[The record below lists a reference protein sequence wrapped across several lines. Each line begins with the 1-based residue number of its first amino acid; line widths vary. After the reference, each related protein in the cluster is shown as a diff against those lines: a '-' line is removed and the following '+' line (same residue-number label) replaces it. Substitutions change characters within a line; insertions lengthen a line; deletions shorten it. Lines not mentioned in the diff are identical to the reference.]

1 MSSERRSP
9 LLRVTNLHAGY
20 GDGEVLHGISLEV
33 AVGEFLSI
41 IGANTAGKSTLLRAI
56 SCLVPRVSGKI
67 EFEGNDLLPL
77 AAHEVPRLGIA
88 HVPEGRHVFPDMS
101 VEDNLLIGAFARRR
115 DRDIGTR
122 LDEVFALFP
131 RLRERA
137 AQRGGSMSGGE
148 QQMVAIGRA
157 LMLRPRLLMLDE
169 PSHGLAPM
177 VVEELHRT
185 LVEIHARGTAILLV
199 EQNSALALSLA
210 DRGIVLESGRVVLD
224 GSADTLRNDPRIRE
238 AYLGI

>member
-1 MSSERRSP
+1 MSSEEHSS
-9 LLRVTNLHAGY
+9 LLRVADLRADY
-20 GDGEVLHGISLEV
+20 GNAEILHGVSLEIGRGDFV
-33 AVGEFLSI
+33 CI

-56 SCLVPRVSGKI
+56 SRLVPRVSGTI
-67 EFEGNDLLPL
+67 EFDGKDLLPL
-77 AAHEVPRLGIA
+77 SAHEVPQMGIA

-101 VEDNLLIGAFARRR
+101 VEDNLLIGAFAHRRA
-115 DRDIGTR
+115 DDIASR
-122 LDEVFALFP
+122 LNEVFALFP
-131 RLRERA
+131 PLRERR

-169 PSHGLAPM
+169 PSHGLAPL

-185 LVEIHARGTAILLV
+185 LKQIHARGTAILLV

-210 DRGIVLESGRVVLD
+210 TRAIVLESGRIALR
-224 GSADTLRNDPRIRE
+224 GAAETLRNEPRVRE

>member
-1 MSSERRSP
+1 MSSERRAP

-56 SCLVPRVSGKI
+56 SRLVPRVSGKM
-67 EFEGNDLLPL
+67 EFEGSDLLPL

>member
-1 MSSERRSP
+1 MPSEASSP
-9 LLRVTNLHAGY
+9 LLSVANLRAGY
-20 GDGEVLHGISLEV
+20 TDADVLQGISLHV
-33 AVGEFLSI
+33 AFGDFVCI

-56 SCLVPRVSGKI
+56 SRLVPRVSGSI
-67 EFEGNDLLPL
+67 EFDGHDLLPL

-88 HVPEGRHVFPDMS
+88 HVPEGRHVFPDMN
-101 VEDNLLIGAFARRR
+101 VADNLLIGAFAHRRGAG
-115 DRDIGTR
+115 IEAR

-131 RLRERA
+131 RLQERH
-137 AQRGGSMSGGE
+137 AQRAGSMSGGE

-177 VVEELHRT
+177 IVEELHRT
-185 LVEIHARGTAILLV
+185 LTEIHARGTAILLV
-199 EQNSALALSLA
+199 EQNAALALSLA
-210 DRGIVLESGRVVLD
+210 TRGIVLESGQVALE
-224 GSADTLRNDPRIRE
+224 GSADMLRDDPRIRE

>member
-1 MSSERRSP
+1 MSCERRSP

-20 GDGEVLHGISLEV
+20 GGGEVLHGISLEV
-33 AVGEFLSI
+33 AVGEFLCI

-56 SCLVPRVSGKI
+56 SRLVPRASGKI
-67 EFEGNDLLPL
+67 EFGGNDVLPL

-115 DRDIGTR
+115 DRDIKAR

-131 RLRERA
+131 RLRERGT
-137 AQRGGSMSGGE
+137 QRGGSMSGGE

>member
-1 MSSERRSP
+1 MSSEGRFP
-9 LLRVTNLHAGY
+9 LLRVGELRADY
-20 GDGEVLHGISLEV
+20 GSAEVLRGVSLEIERGDFV
-33 AVGEFLSI
+33 CI

-56 SCLVPRVSGKI
+56 SRLVPRVSGTI
-67 EFEGNDLLPL
+67 EFDGKDLLPL
-77 AAHEVPRLGIA
+77 SPHEVPRMGIA

-101 VEDNLLIGAFARRR
+101 VEDNLLIGAFAHRRYS
-115 DRDIGTR
+115 GVAAQ
-122 LDEVFALFP
+122 LNEVFTLFP
-131 RLRERA
+131 RLRERR

-169 PSHGLAPM
+169 PSHGLAPL

-185 LVEIHARGTAILLV
+185 LKEIHARGTAILLV

-210 DRGIVLESGRVVLD
+210 GRGIVLESGRVTLT
-224 GSADTLRNDPRIRE
+224 GSVDRLRNDPRVRE
-238 AYLGI
+238 AYLGV

>member
-1 MSSERRSP
+1 MSSEGRFP
-9 LLRVTNLHAGY
+9 LLRVAELRADY
-20 GDGEVLHGISLEV
+20 GNAEILHGISLEIGRGDFV
-33 AVGEFLSI
+33 CI

-56 SCLVPRVSGKI
+56 SRLVPHVSGRI
-67 EFEGNDLLPL
+67 EFDGSDLMPL
-77 AAHEVPRLGIA
+77 SPHEVPRMGIA

-101 VEDNLLIGAFARRR
+101 VEDNLLIGAFAHRRHNG
-115 DRDIGTR
+115 IAAQ
-122 LDEVFALFP
+122 LNEVFTLFP
-131 RLRERA
+131 QLRERR

-169 PSHGLAPM
+169 PSHGLAPL

-185 LVEIHARGTAILLV
+185 LKEIHARGTAILLV

-210 DRGIVLESGRVVLD
+210 ERGIVLESGRVTLT
-224 GSADTLRNDPRIRE
+224 GSVDRLRNDPRVRA
-238 AYLGI
+238 AYLGV